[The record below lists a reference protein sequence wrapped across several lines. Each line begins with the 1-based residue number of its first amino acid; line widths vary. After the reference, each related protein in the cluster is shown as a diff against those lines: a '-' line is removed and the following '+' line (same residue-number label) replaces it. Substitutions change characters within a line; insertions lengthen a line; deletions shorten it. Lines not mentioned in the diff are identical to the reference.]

1 MLMFKNSW
9 QQMLYNVI
17 FSGACAGLGSLV
29 ISAMNSDV
37 VCWKVFIGIFVVVF
51 FLVGLTNSAIQYIFG
66 INNDEEDNDDFI
78 SEPMYIYHDYCNGFA
93 IVECVMYNTKTGNVV
108 ETLFSF
114 VDKKGDMI
122 TNKWYNGVTDFNEY
136 NVAIVYDG
144 FKYNIIDTE
153 GRELSNEWFDVMK
166 EFSDG
171 VAKVGRTEDG
181 AVNFIDTTGKLLWE
195 NWRKELQ

>member
-9 QQMLYNVI
+9 QQLLYNVI

-29 ISAMNSDV
+29 ISAMNSDIAG
-37 VCWKVFIGIFVVVF
+37 WKIFIGIFVVVF
-51 FLVGLTNSAIQYIFG
+51 FLVGLTNSAIQYLLG
-66 INNDEEDNDDFI
+66 MNNDEEDADDFI
-78 SEPMYIYHDYCNGFA
+78 SEPVYVYHDYCNEFA

-122 TNKWYNGVTDFNEY
+122 TNKWYSGVTDFNEY
-136 NVAIVYDG
+136 HVAIVHDG

-153 GRELSNEWFDVMK
+153 GRELSDEWFDVMK

-181 AVNFIDTTGKLLWE
+181 AVNFIDTTGKLLWK